1 MASLSGQSAAPRSL
15 VAANW
20 KMNGLRRDGL
30 DLARALARSAGEA
43 GGLLCDVV
51 ICPPATLLAELREA
65 LDGSGLALGAQ
76 DCHVEPVGA
85 FTGDISAPMLSDVGC
100 RYVILG
106 HSERRTGHGETDG
119 LVNAKARAAQ
129 GEGLIAIICIG
140 ESHAERDAGHT
151 LDVIREQLMGS
162 VPADAHT
169 DNTVIAYEP
178 VWAIGTGRTP
188 TLTQIEEVHRHVRD
202 LWSARFSDGAA
213 GLRVLYGGSV
223 KATNAVE
230 IFSVAGVSGALV
242 GGASLSAE
250 GFWAI
255 CQAAR

>member
-1 MASLSGQSAAPRSL
+1 MASVSGQGAPPRSL

-30 DLARALARSAGEA
+30 DLARALARSADEA
-43 GGLLCDVV
+43 GGPPCDVV
-51 ICPPATLLAELREA
+51 ICPPATLLVELRQA

-76 DCHVEPVGA
+76 DCHVEPEGA
-85 FTGDISAPMLSDVGC
+85 FTGDVSAPMLSDAGC

-106 HSERRTGHGETDG
+106 HSERRTGHGETDA
-119 LVNAKARAAQ
+119 LVHAKAQSAHKA
-129 GEGLIAIICIG
+129 GLIAIVCVG
-140 ESHAERDAGHT
+140 ESESQRDADHT
-151 LDVIREQLMGS
+151 LDVIQEQLVGS

-188 TLTQIEEVHRHVRD
+188 TLAQIGEVHRHVRE
-202 LWSARFSDGAA
+202 LWSGRFSDGAA

-223 KATNAVE
+223 KATNAAE
-230 IFSVAGVSGALV
+230 IFSVDGVSGALV

-255 CQAAR
+255 CQAVR